1 MAVGVLASKSGGT
14 AGVALEATVASE
26 LSETQKDKL
35 CGTPLSVE
43 SHKV

>member
-1 MAVGVLASKSGGT
+1 MAVLASKSRGM

-26 LSETQKDKL
+26 LSQTQKDKL
-35 CGTPLSVE
+35 CATPLSVE